1 MARFE
6 KGNSYSANGNG
17 AGRPKGSRNKLCRAV
32 LEDLLADWAEGGI
45 AAIRVMRIENPSG
58 YCKMMASILPKELL
72 FESGAVTELDDN
84 ALERID
90 EFLMGLHQQII
101 EGREVQTLLVPP
113 GETKN

>member
-1 MARFE
+1 MRFQ
-6 KGNSYSANGNG
+6 KGNAFGHNGKG
-17 AGRPKGSRNKLCRAV
+17 GRPLGSRNKLCRAV
-32 LEDLLADWAEGGI
+32 LEDLVADWAEGGA
-45 AAIRVMRIENPSG
+45 AAIKMMRVENPSA

-113 GETKN
+113 GATN

>member
-1 MARFE
+1 MRFQ
-6 KGNSYSANGNG
+6 KGNNASNGRG
-17 AGRPKGSRNKLCRAV
+17 GRPLGSRTKLCKRL
-32 LEDLLADWAEGGI
+32 LEDLAADWAEGGI
-45 AAIRVMRIENPSG
+45 AAIRMMRIENPSG

-84 ALERID
+84 ALDRID

-113 GETKN
+113 GAKN